1 MQSKEGESLRISDMR
16 YVIEVS
22 RWKSINKAS
31 KYLYINQQQLSRII
45 AAVENELGLEI
56 FNRSSRGAFL
66 THAGEGV
73 VRKFEE
79 ITALYDS
86 LSGQTEQ
93 RQSVQ
98 GQLRI
103 LSEVNIWTSYGR
115 LYKDFVKAFPE
126 LDLTIRTMA
135 TEEIV
140 EALSAGDGIGLITN
154 IVGEQIAQ
162 APLPETLEFL
172 PVARDRLMVYGAPEN
187 PYLQKYKTVSLAT
200 LAKLPLINFKPYNNA
215 PSLME
220 RVFAQRG
227 TPHIRYEVSDIK
239 VFRELALQTDALFL
253 SFRRP
258 RYARDEVFGERPLRD
273 KVFFENGI
281 LKKRAEQSELYELFA
296 HYYLDYFSKLY

>member
-1 MQSKEGESLRISDMR
+1 MKINDMR

-45 AAVENELGLEI
+45 AAVENELSMEI
-56 FNRSSRGAFL
+56 FNRSTRGAFL
-66 THAGEGV
+66 TEQGEGV

-79 ITALYDS
+79 IVALYDS
-86 LSGQTEQ
+86 INGPSEP
-93 RQSVQ
+93 RQVVK
-98 GQLRI
+98 GHLRI

-115 LYKDFVKAFPE
+115 LYKDFVKAFPDI
-126 LDLTIRTMA
+126 DLSIRTMA

-140 EALSAGDGIGLITN
+140 QEVLERDGIGLITT
-154 IVGEQIAQ
+154 IIGEQMAEG
-162 APLPETLEFL
+162 PLPEALEFL
-172 PVARDRLMVYGAPEN
+172 PVARDRLMVYGAAGN
-187 PYLQKYKTVSLAT
+187 PYLQKYKTLSLAT
-200 LAKLPLINFKPYNNA
+200 LVKLPLINFKPYNDA

-220 RVFAQRG
+220 RVFAHIG
-227 TPHIRYEVSDIK
+227 PPNIRYEVSDIK
-239 VFRELALQTDALFL
+239 VFRELAVQTDALFL

-258 RYARDEVFGERPLRD
+258 KYAQEEAITERPLRD

-281 LKKRAEQSELYELFA
+281 LKKRSERFELYELFA

>member
-172 PVARDRLMVYGAPEN
+172 PVARDRL
-187 PYLQKYKTVSLAT
+187 AT

-273 KVFFENGI
+273 KVFF
-281 LKKRAEQSELYELFA
+281 
-296 HYYLDYFSKLY
+296 